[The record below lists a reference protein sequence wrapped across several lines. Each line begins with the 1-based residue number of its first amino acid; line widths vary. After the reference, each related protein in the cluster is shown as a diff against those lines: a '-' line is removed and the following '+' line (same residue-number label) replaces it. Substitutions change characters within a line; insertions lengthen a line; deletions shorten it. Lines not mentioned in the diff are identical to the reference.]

1 MADSK
6 EKLFSDF
13 SPVSTEQWMEKVTA
27 DLKGA
32 DFEKKLVW
40 RTNEGFKVKPFYR
53 MEDLEGLKTTDAL
66 PGEFPYLRGTKK
78 NNNEWFVRQEIKVE
92 SPEAA
97 NAKALDILN
106 KGVDSLSFHVKAKEL
121 SAEYIETLLK
131 DICAECIELNF
142 STCQGHVVELAQLLV
157 GYFQKKDYDL
167 TKLQGSINYD
177 YFNKMLAK
185 GKEKGDMVA
194 TAKALIEAT
203 AMLPKYRVLNVNALT
218 LNNAGAYIYQE
229 LGYALAW
236 GNEYMNQLTD
246 AGLPA
251 ALVAKKIKFNFG
263 ISSNYFLEIA
273 KFRAARMLWANIV
286 ASYNPECLRD
296 CENKG
301 EHNEC
306 RCAAKMR
313 IHAETS
319 TFNLTLFDAHVNLL
333 RTQTEAMS
341 AALAGVDSMTVVPFD
356 KTYAVPD
363 EFSERLARNQQLL
376 LKEESHFDKVIDP
389 AAGSYYI
396 ENLTVANAAIALGSC
411 SLQWKKTEVSTHP

>member
-236 GNEYMNQLTD
+236 GNEYMSQLTD
-246 AGLPA
+246 AGVPA
-251 ALVAKKIKFNFG
+251 AIVAKKIKFNFG

-273 KFRAARMLWANIV
+273 KFRAARLLWANIV

-296 CENKG
+296 CDNKG
-301 EHNEC
+301 ANGEC
-306 RCAAKMR
+306 RCAAKMAV
-313 IHAETS
+313 HAETS

-341 AALAGVDSMTVVPFD
+341 AALGGVDIILFTGGVGENQMECRREVCKDMEFMGIELDNDVNAKVRGEEAVISTPASKVKVVVIP
-356 KTYAVPD
+356 TD
-363 EFSERLARNQQLL
+363 EELL
-376 LKEESHFDKVIDP
+376 
-389 AAGSYYI
+389 
-396 ENLTVANAAIALGSC
+396 IASDTMDILN
-411 SLQWKKTEVSTHP
+411 K